1 MNKSKEKLDYFCILS
16 GGGIRGTAYIGVF
29 RALEKI
35 GVEIKGLAGASVGA
49 IFSTF
54 YAIGYT
60 TDEIEEIFLQ
70 VKYETFRDINLSIT
84 TKGFGIWK
92 GDNIQNWL
100 KELIEKK
107 FYGDNYEKD
116 ANLPVKFK
124 DIKKDLVIIAT
135 DISTGSFKEFSKY
148 TTPEE
153 SLSTA
158 IRASI
163 SLPALFKPIW
173 IDERCIIDGDIIRG
187 LPFWSF
193 SENLNPQDTRI
204 LEFRL
209 EGSHSKQDIE
219 TTIGYLNAVIN
230 TASNI
235 STDFIMNQY
244 SQNDKYDYIKID
256 SKNTMPVDFSIKNDK
271 KLELSQIGFDTTLE
285 YFKHPLRA
293 KKTKLILL
301 YQELLE
307 EFNNLREFVKKQ
319 KMTDFKLS
327 LNKALLLLIK
337 NKDLIE
343 EKFYNECISILEEI
357 SANISISK
365 FFRKTVLKNQSQ
377 FIQNLGKIIF
387 DILNKQ
393 VELKE
398 HIHILDNLL
407 L

>member
-1 MNKSKEKLDYFCILS
+1 MNTLKEKLDYFCILS
-16 GGGIRGTAYIGVF
+16 GGGIRGTAYVGVF
-29 RALEKI
+29 RALEQI

-49 IFSTF
+49 IFSTL

-60 TDEIEEIFLQ
+60 SDEIEEIFLE
-70 VKYETFRDINLSIT
+70 VKYENFRDINLSMN
-84 TKGFGIWK
+84 KNFGIWK
-92 GDNIQNWL
+92 GDNIQNWI
-100 KELIEKK
+100 KDLIEKK
-107 FYGDNYEKD
+107 FYGENYEKD

-124 DIKKDLVIIAT
+124 DIEKDLIIIAT
-135 DISTGSFKEFSKY
+135 NISTGSFKEFSKY
-148 TTPEE
+148 TTPDE
-153 SLSTA
+153 SIATA

-163 SLPALFKPIW
+163 SLPGIFKPTW
-173 IDERCIIDGDIIRG
+173 INENCIIDGDIIRA

-193 SENLNPQDTRI
+193 SENLNPKNTRI

-209 EGSHSKQDIE
+209 EGSHSKKDLK

-244 SQNDKYDYIKID
+244 SQNDKYDYVKID

-285 YFKHPLRA
+285 YFKNPLRA
-293 KKTKLILL
+293 KKIKLVLL
-301 YQELLE
+301 YQEFLE
-307 EFNNLREFVKKQ
+307 EFNNLREFIKKQ

-327 LNKALLLLIK
+327 LNKALLLLMR

-343 EKFYNECISILEEI
+343 ENFYNECISTLEEI

-365 FFRKTVLKNQSQ
+365 FFKKTILKNQSQ
-377 FIQNLGKIIF
+377 LSQNLEKIVF
-387 DILNKQ
+387 EILNKQ
-393 VELKE
+393 IELKE
-398 HIHILDNLL
+398 HLNILSNLL
-407 L
+407 S